1 MWLIKDTDTNIFSSR
16 PIMSQIQVNRSLAFL
31 SKSKLDEK
39 KSGAFFRVLKRAGC
53 SPALPAAVIRAMPKA
68 RHLF

>member
-1 MWLIKDTDTNIFSSR
+1 
-16 PIMSQIQVNRSLAFL
+16 MSQIQANRSLAFL